1 MSLGRGARVA
11 DALERGDVT
20 PQPFREGRALTG
32 G

>member
-1 MSLGRGARVA
+1 MSLGGGAGVA

-20 PQPFREGRALTG
+20 AQPFGEGRALTG